1 MTILPR
7 PRPSAQEI
15 APSSLSVNLHTG
27 DVRVIDELA
36 TAWRELCARAFD
48 DEPFYRPEWIAAHVR
63 AFTPHAKLFVITVH
77 HDGEL
82 CLILPLIRD
91 RQVISGIPVRTLSAP
106 VTTHSCRFDA
116 VRQSGPIGEAAIA
129 AAWNFL
135 KTTKG
140 WDVLDLREVPN
151 DGTLAALAS
160 LAESERMQTGKIPMR
175 PNPCVAIPAASE
187 ISKRLPQNARL
198 RGKLRQVNREAVAK
212 GELRLRRVT
221 VAQREDLNRF
231 YELEASGWKGE
242 AQSAIKADAK
252 TRQFYDEIAN
262 SAEWFGYLSMYFL
275 ELNDQLL
282 AAHLG
287 LCYRDVYYSPKL
299 AYDEK
304 FKEFAPGHLII
315 SSILED
321 CAARGVHMYDI
332 TGPDD
337 EWKLRWTETL
347 RPRSRFLVF
356 QNGLAGKLAHTM
368 RFRVRPWAKRTMR
381 LGRDNS

>member
-1 MTILPR
+1 MR
-7 PRPSAQEI
+7 R
-15 APSSLSVNLHTG
+15 
-27 DVRVIDELA
+27 
-36 TAWRELCARAFD
+36 
-48 DEPFYRPEWIAAHVR
+48 
-63 AFTPHAKLFVITVH
+63 
-77 HDGEL
+77 
-82 CLILPLIRD
+82 
-91 RQVISGIPVRTLSAP
+91 
-106 VTTHSCRFDA
+106 DA
-116 VRQSGPIGEAAIA
+116 VAQ
-129 AAWNFL
+129 
-135 KTTKG
+135 
-140 WDVLDLREVPN
+140 
-151 DGTLAALAS
+151 
-160 LAESERMQTGKIPMR
+160 
-175 PNPCVAIPAASE
+175 
-187 ISKRLPQNARL
+187 
-198 RGKLRQVNREAVAK
+198 

-275 ELNDQLL
+275 ELNEQLL

-299 AYDEK
+299 AYDET
-304 FKEFAPGHLII
+304 FKQFAPGHLII

-321 CAARGVHMYDI
+321 CAARGVHLYDI

-337 EWKLRWTETL
+337 EWKLRWTDSL

-368 RFRVRPWAKRTMR
+368 RFRIRPWAKRTMK
-381 LGRDNS
+381 LGRTEP

>member
-7 PRPSAQEI
+7 PRPSEQEI
-15 APSSLSVNLHTG
+15 TPSSFTVTLHTG
-27 DVRVIDELA
+27 DVRVVDELA
-36 TAWRELCARAFD
+36 AAWRDLCLKAFD

-63 AFTPHAKLFVITVH
+63 AFTPHAKMFVITVYSG
-77 HDGEL
+77 GEL

-106 VTTHSCRFDA
+106 VNAHSCRFDA
-116 VRQSGPIGEAAIA
+116 VRLAGPMGEAAIA

-135 KTTKG
+135 KAAKG

-151 DGTLAALAS
+151 DGTLAALVD
-160 LAESERMQTGKIPMR
+160 LAESDHMQTGRIPMR
-175 PNPCVAIPAASE
+175 SNPCVPIPPASE
-187 ISKRLPQNARL
+187 ISKRLPQNSRL
-198 RGKLRQVNREAVAK
+198 RGKLRQVRRDAVAQ

-275 ELNDQLL
+275 ELNEQLL

-299 AYDEK
+299 AYDET
-304 FKEFAPGHLII
+304 FKQFAPGHLII

-321 CAARGVHMYDI
+321 CAARGVHLYDI

-337 EWKLRWTETL
+337 EWKLRWTDSL

-368 RFRVRPWAKRTMR
+368 RFRIRPWAKRTMK
-381 LGRDNS
+381 LGRTEP